1 MKKKDVTNPMICL
14 NGLIQNRILPIS
26 KKTSNQLRLKYAKEK
41 EVI

>member
-1 MKKKDVTNPMICL
+1 MICL

-26 KKTSNQLRLKYAKEK
+26 KKTLNQLRLKYAKEK